1 MRMAT
6 GLVKSALCPKQYAGK
21 PHDAFVAILAGGE
34 VGFQPMQA
42 LKSIAVINGNPTI
55 WGDGLP
61 ALAYSSGLLK
71 RFEEGFNGGGDE
83 LHAWVR
89 VERKDVEGAREF
101 RFSVLDAKRAG
112 LWDKAG
118 PWKQYPSRMLQMRA
132 RSYAFRDTFADVLR
146 GLHVAEEQ
154 ADIERSSGAAYIP
167 ADVEPEPTITFDEPA
182 TEEVIEAEVEPVPE
196 PEKPKPKQKSVL
208 KVLDSLRLKIT
219 SSRTDDA
226 LNQAFDAVDRAY
238 SDGDI
243 TGDEH
248 AELNLLTNEQ
258 RGKLI

>member
-1 MRMAT
+1 MAS
-6 GLVKSALCPKQYAGK
+6 SALCPKAYQNK
-21 PHDAFVAILAGGE
+21 PTDVFTAILAGGE

-71 RFEEGFNGGGDE
+71 KFEEGFAGKDDQF
-83 LHAWVR
+83 HAWVR
-89 VERKDVEGAREF
+89 IERKDVEGVREF
-101 RFSVLDAKRAG
+101 QFSIEDAKRAG
-112 LWDKAG
+112 LWGKAG
-118 PWKQYPSRMLQMRA
+118 PWTQYWKRMLQMRA
-132 RSYAFRDTFADVLR
+132 RSYGFRDTMADVLR

-154 ADIERSSGAAYIP
+154 ADIERSSAAAYMP

-182 TEEVIEAEVEPVPE
+182 AEEVIEAEVEPVPE
-196 PEKPKPKQKSVL
+196 PEPEKPKPKQKSIL
-208 KVLDSLRLKIT
+208 KVLDNLRLKIT
-219 SSRTDDA
+219 SARTDDA

-243 TGDEH
+243 TADEH